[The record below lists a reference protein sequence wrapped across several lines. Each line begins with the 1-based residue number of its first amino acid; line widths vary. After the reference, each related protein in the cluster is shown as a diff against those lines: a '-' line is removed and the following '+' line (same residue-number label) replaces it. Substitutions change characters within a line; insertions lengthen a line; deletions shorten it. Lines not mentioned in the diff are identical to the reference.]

1 MDNPCTKRT
10 QLFFFLF
17 ATAFRYWPFITC
29 KLVQSL
35 PGNMFIR
42 FWSMSCMLLF
52 IWTNTINDA
61 SRLRKKVNTCKKIF
75 GQQPCRHRSLRLPSY
90 HLRGVVLAFQ
100 PWRVAA
106 VIDGAYPFLSTVFV
120 KNATPLRKQPP
131 PSMINSR
138 TAALPCTHGLW
149 VSAAR
154 KSGRKKLKL
163 PNFKPTPAKRTIK
176 KN

>member
-29 KLVQSL
+29 KFVQSL

-106 VIDGAYPFLSTVFV
+106 VIDGAYPFLSPVFV
-120 KNATPLRKQPP
+120 KKTLPHCESSPPLDDKQPHGRAP
-131 PSMINSR
+131 LHAR
-138 TAALPCTHGLW
+138 T
-149 VSAAR
+149 VSFRCSQKWAEET
-154 KSGRKKLKL
+154 KITE
-163 PNFKPTPAKRTIK
+163 F
-176 KN
+176 